1 MGIWPRRNSNFS
13 FMLSA
18 CNSCLLCE
26 KHKNEHFA
34 WEWCTFSSTRPIFAS
49 DVYASKNDFFE
60 RLFLKWAFGLDE
72 ITTFLWYFSIVTLLY
87 FLQSI
92 KISISLGSGAHFQ
105 TNARFLVRYYRPL
118 QPVGSSKSS
127 AQYYRPISFNESVSA
142 PCVSHC
148 KGSLS
153 HTSTTDESSCNS
165 CFHHNTSSSSLN

>member
-1 MGIWPRRNSNFS
+1 
-13 FMLSA
+13 MLFA
-18 CNSCLLCE
+18 CNSYFFLCE
-26 KHKNEHFA
+26 KHKHEHFA

-60 RLFLKWAFGLDE
+60 RLFPKWAFGLDE

-87 FLQSI
+87 FLKNI

-118 QPVGSSKSS
+118 QPVGSSKIS

-142 PCVSHC
+142 PCVSQC
-148 KGSLS
+148 KRSLS
-153 HTSTTDESSCNS
+153 YTSTTDESSCNS
-165 CFHHNTSSSSLN
+165 CFHHKTSSSSLN